1 MDSTVLYAQ
10 ALRALTT
17 RLREA
22 APRIM
27 HPARARLL
35 LLEDWALMREST
47 VWAKE
52 LPALGPLLLTLPTG
66 VPEVSIDEVAD
77 WMNRHLADL
86 EGAS

>member
-1 MDSTVLYAQ
+1 
-10 ALRALTT
+10 
-17 RLREA
+17 
-22 APRIM
+22 M